1 METLKNEIKKLAEV
15 QKELKNQRKTEHL
28 VGDRTMEPW
37 VASFKHFTNRH
48 TLRLMYAAYGV
59 MKGKSYSQI
68 ENHFDEET
76 HPLKQYESKINSII
90 EKYAVEVIH
99 TN

>member
-1 METLKNEIKKLAEV
+1 METLKNEIKNLVAV
-15 QKELKNQRKTEHL
+15 QKELKNQRKTVNL

-37 VASFKHFTNRH
+37 VASFKHVANRH

-59 MKGKSYSQI
+59 MRGKTYSQI
-68 ENHFDEET
+68 ENHFDEES
-76 HPLKQYESKINSII
+76 HPLKKYESKINAII
-90 EKYAVEVIH
+90 EKYAVEIIH